1 MKIMKFKR
9 ILLTAALTAALA
21 VTSAVPAMA
30 ETVTAD
36 SGDQAVVT
44 TTAATAAT
52 TTKWTSSKL
61 KAAKVSLKSVAS
73 YSYDK
78 IKLTWEPLSGVDGYQ
93 IYRATSKSGTY
104 SKVTSVTG
112 ASKSSYING
121 SRTCGKT
128 YYYKVRAYKRI
139 GGKTVY
145 SKFSSVMSAKAKPAK
160 VKITDAYAPSAA
172 VTTIAVDFT
181 TVRGATDYEG
191 QINQIKP
198 NGKETGFRSYSYDE
212 EGFKRYFS
220 TYKTKLAMVK
230 KQYPSGYVKGVVEFV
245 NGKPTSKTITVEEYA
260 ARMIGKNQTQISFV
274 QDESTY
280 QFRVRAYRTVN
291 GKKIYG
297 SWSDVYTLKET
308 LNIDEIYAELRQYA
322 IDYAAA
328 NEPRWHYE
336 DRPTGNPQNS
346 NYYSDGEWAGFSIYS
361 RQEDV
366 IKGYKPT
373 IARYISQVVEQG
385 GYDSGFLFFS
395 RVGIGDWDD
404 HFGKNEGPDVYY
416 NAFMLY

>member
-1 MKIMKFKR
+1 MKFKR

-44 TTAATAAT
+44 ATAATAAT

-61 KAAKVSLKSVAS
+61 KAAKLTLKSVAS

-112 ASKSSYING
+112 ATKSSYINEG
-121 SRTCGKT
+121 RTCGKT

-139 GGKTVY
+139 NGKTVY
-145 SKFSSVMSAKAKPAK
+145 SKFSSVMSAYAKPAK

-172 VTTIAVDFT
+172 VTGIQLDFT
-181 TVRGATDYEG
+181 TVRGATDYEA
-191 QINQIKP
+191 QINQIK
-198 NGKETGFRSYSYDE
+198 NGKETGFRSYSYDID
-212 EGFKRYFS
+212 GFKKTFD
-220 TYKTKLAMVK
+220 TYKTALARVK
-230 KQYPSGYVKGVVEFV
+230 KQNPSGYVSVAVFKD
-245 NGKPTSKTITVEEYA
+245 GKLSSKKVTVAEYA
-260 ARMIGKNQTQISFV
+260 EMQVGKNQAVISLV

-308 LNIDEIYAELRQYA
+308 LNIDEIYTELRQYA

-346 NYYSDGEWAGFSIYS
+346 NYYSDGHWAGFSIYS

-366 IKGYKPT
+366 INGYKPT
-373 IARYISQVVEQG
+373 IARYISQVVKQG
-385 GYDSGFLFFS
+385 GYDSGFLYFS

-404 HFGKNEGPDVYY
+404 HFSKNEGPDVYY

>member
-1 MKIMKFKR
+1 MKFKR

-30 ETVTAD
+30 ETITAD
-36 SGDQAVVT
+36 AGDQAVVT
-44 TTAATAAT
+44 TAAA

-112 ASKSSYING
+112 ASKSSYINEG
-121 SRTCGKT
+121 RTCGKT

-139 GGKTVY
+139 NGKTVY
-145 SKFSSVMSAKAKPAK
+145 SKFSSVMSAYAKPAK
-160 VKITDAYAPSAA
+160 VKITDAYAPDTA
-172 VTTIAVDFT
+172 VTGIQLDFT
-181 TVRGATDYEG
+181 TVRGATDYEA
-191 QINQIKP
+191 QINQIK
-198 NGKETGFRSYSYDE
+198 NGKETGFRSYSYDID
-212 EGFKRYFS
+212 GFKKTFD
-220 TYKTKLAMVK
+220 TYKTALARVK
-230 KQYPSGYVKGVVEFV
+230 KQNPSGYVSAAVFKD
-245 NGKPTSKTITVEEYA
+245 GKLSSKKVTVAEYA
-260 ARMIGKNQTQISFV
+260 EMQVGKNQAVISLV

-308 LNIDEIYAELRQYA
+308 LNIDEIYTELRQYA

-346 NYYSDGEWAGFSIYS
+346 NYYSDGHWAGFSIYS

-366 IKGYKPT
+366 IDLYKLEIKG
-373 IARYISQVVEQG
+373 YISQVVEQG
-385 GYDSGFLFFS
+385 GYDSGFLYFS

-404 HFGKNEGPDVYY
+404 HFFKNEGPDVYY

>member
-1 MKIMKFKR
+1 MKFKR

-30 ETVTAD
+30 ETITAD
-36 SGDQAVVT
+36 AGEQAVVT

-78 IKLTWEPLSGVDGYQ
+78 IKITWEPLSGVDGYQ

-112 ASKSSYING
+112 ASKSSYINEG
-121 SRTCGKT
+121 RTCGKT
-128 YYYKVRAYKRI
+128 YYYKLRAYKRI
-139 GGKTVY
+139 NGKTVY
-145 SKFSSVMSAKAKPAK
+145 SKFSSVMSAYAKPAK
-160 VKITDAYAPSAA
+160 VKITDAYAPSLAT
-172 VTTIAVDFT
+172 TTIAVDFT

-198 NGKETGFRSYSYDE
+198 NGQETGFRSYTYDY
-212 EGFKRYFS
+212 EGNKDTFS
-220 TYKTKLAMVK
+220 TYKQRLAMVK

-245 NGKPTSKTITVEEYA
+245 NGKPTSKTMTVEEYA
-260 ARMIGKNQTQISFV
+260 ASMIAKNQMKIGPN

-291 GKKIYG
+291 GKKVYG
-297 SWSDVYTLKET
+297 SWSDVYTLKER
-308 LNIDEIYAELRQYA
+308 LNVDEIYQEVRQYA
-322 IDYAAA
+322 IDYAAE

-346 NYYSDGEWAGFSIYS
+346 NYYSDGHWAGFSIYS
-361 RQEDV
+361 KQDEVIAYLKGNTRQ
-366 IKGYKPT
+366 
-373 IARYISQVVEQG
+373 YISQVVEQG
-385 GYDSGFLFFS
+385 GYDSGFIFFS

>member
-1 MKIMKFKR
+1 MKFKR

-30 ETVTAD
+30 ETITAD
-36 SGDQAVVT
+36 AGDQAVVT
-44 TTAATAAT
+44 TTAATTAAA

-139 GGKTVY
+139 NGKTVY
-145 SKFSSVMSAKAKPAK
+145 SKFSSVMSAYAKPAK
-160 VKITDAYAPSAA
+160 VKITDAYAPSTA

-220 TYKTKLAMVK
+220 TYKSKLAMLK
-230 KQYPSGYVKGVVEFV
+230 KQEPSGYVSIVEFKD
-245 NGKPTSKTITVEEYA
+245 GRPTSKKISLEEYA

-291 GKKIYG
+291 GKKVYG

-308 LNIDEIYAELRQYA
+308 LNIDEIYTELRQYA

-366 IKGYKPT
+366 ISTYKLEIKGY
-373 IARYISQVVEQG
+373 ISRVVKQG
-385 GYDSGFLFFS
+385 GYDSGFLYFAKV
-395 RVGIGDWDD
+395 RPGDPYD
-404 HFGKNEGPDVYY
+404 HFDVWRDKDTFYS
-416 NAFMLY
+416 AFMLY

>member
-1 MKIMKFKR
+1 MKAKKLKKR
-9 ILLTAALTAALA
+9 LLVTTLALA
-21 VTSAVPAMA
+21 VACTFAVPALA
-30 ETVTAD
+30 ETTTDYAD
-36 SGDQAVVT
+36 EQTVI
-44 TTAATAAT
+44 ATDVKAT
-52 TTKWTSSKL
+52 SWTSSKL
-61 KAAKVSLKSVAS
+61 KKAKLNLTKVAS

-78 IKLTWEPLSGVDGYQ
+78 IKLTWEPIAGVDGYQ
-93 IYRATSKSGTY
+93 IYRATSKNGTY
-104 SKVTSVTG
+104 KKISTVTDPT
-112 ASKSSYING
+112 KSTYING

-128 YYYKVRAYKRI
+128 YYYKVRAYKKI
-139 GGKTVY
+139 SGKTVY
-145 SKFSSVMSAKAKPAK
+145 SKFSSVMSAAPKPAK
-160 VKITDAYAPSAA
+160 VTITDAYAPDTA
-172 VTTIAVDFT
+172 VTTIAIDFK

-220 TYKTKLAMVK
+220 TYKSKLAMLK
-230 KQYPSGYVKGVVEFV
+230 KQEPSGYVSIVEFKD
-245 NGKPTSKTITVEEYA
+245 GRPTSKKISLEEYA

-291 GKKIYG
+291 GKKVYG

-308 LNIDEIYAELRQYA
+308 LNIDEIYTELRQYA

-346 NYYSDGEWAGFSIYS
+346 NYYSDGHWADFSIYS

-366 IKGYKPT
+366 IDFYKLEIKGY
-373 IARYISQVVEQG
+373 ISRVVEQG
-385 GYDSGFLFFS
+385 GYDSGFLYFS
-395 RVGIGDWDD
+395 RVGIGDWED
-404 HFGKNEGPDVYY
+404 HFFKNEGPDVYY